1 MITNLDPEK
10 ITRLL
15 TLSTR
20 QLDQSTLLALSSAR
34 QNALRRQSVRAPVFA
49 LSTGHGVHHLIPSPI
64 RLWVVAGLLIA
75 TTVIGMGYWNHLQEQ
90 QIDETDLAILTDDMP
105 IDVFVN

>member
-1 MITNLDPEK
+1 MTANLDPEK

-20 QLDQSTLLALSSAR
+20 QLDQSTLSALSRAR
-34 QNALRRQSVRAPVFA
+34 QNALERQSVRTPVFA
-49 LSTGHGVHHLIPSPI
+49 LSTGHGTRHLAPSPI
-64 RLWVVAGLLIA
+64 RIWLVAGLLIA
-75 TTVIGMGYWNHLQEQ
+75 TILIGMGYWNHLQEQ

>member
-15 TLSTR
+15 TLGTR
-20 QLDQSTLLALSSAR
+20 QLDSGTVLALGSAR
-34 QNALRRQSVRAPVFA
+34 QNALKRQSARPPVFA
-49 LSTGHGVHHLIPSPI
+49 LNTGHRAHSLMSNSP
-64 RLWVVAGLLIA
+64 RTWVTAVLLVATLS
-75 TTVIGMGYWNHLQEQ
+75 IGMGYWNHMQEQ
-90 QIDETDLAILTDDMP
+90 QIDDTDVAILTDDLP

>member
-15 TLSTR
+15 TIGTR
-20 QLDQSTLLALSSAR
+20 QLDQRTLSALSSAR
-34 QNALRRQSVRAPVFA
+34 QTA
-49 LSTGHGVHHLIPSPI
+49 LSRQLAHAPGFVFNTGHGIHRLTSNPI
-64 RLWVVAGLLIA
+64 RLWAIAGLLIA
-75 TTVIGMGYWNHLQEQ
+75 AIVIGMGYWHHMQEQ

>member
-15 TLSTR
+15 TQSAR
-20 QLDQSTLLALSSAR
+20 QLDPRTLSALSNAR
-34 QNALRRQSVRAPVFA
+34 QTALGRQSLHVPVFA
-49 LSTGHGVHHLIPSPI
+49 FNTGHGMHRLIPGPI
-64 RLWVVAGLLIA
+64 RLWMVAALLVA
-75 TTVIGMGYWNHLQEQ
+75 TVIIGMGYWNHLQEQ
-90 QIDETDLAILTDDMP
+90 QIDETDLAILTDDMT